1 MSTAGTGA
9 REQVGRM
16 LALVPYLNARGTVH
30 VEEAARD
37 LGLTPQQIVKDLHV
51 LFMCGLPGGYPDDLI
66 DVDISALVQPDGDR
80 LIRMSNADY
89 LDRPLRLSPT
99 EASAL
104 VVALRVVRGSAEAD
118 ARDVVDRV
126 LHKLEAALGDE
137 AAIDAGEDGSGV
149 DPAAD
154 VRAQLE
160 EAVTAERQVLL
171 RYHVPSRDE
180 VVERTVDPHLVTEHG
195 NVAYLDAWCH
205 AADAPRTFRVDRI
218 VEARTLDTPV
228 VVRADASP
236 AEATESEATESEAA
250 QATFEPFVPPAD
262 SPLATLLLDAEVR
275 WLPDYLP
282 VVAQRDR
289 ADGRSEVDL
298 HVVDPRWLVR
308 LVSRHAP
315 HVTVLAP
322 AELAASF
329 TARAQE
335 TLSLYV

>member
-154 VRAQLE
+154 VRVQLE
-160 EAVTAERQVLL
+160 QAVAAERQVLL

-195 NVAYLDAWCH
+195 GVAYLDAWCH

-218 VEARTLDTPV
+218 VEACTLDSAV
-228 VVRADASP
+228 RVRADATATGDGATQ
-236 AEATESEATESEAA
+236 AE
-250 QATFEPFVPPAD
+250 ATFEPFVPPAD

-282 VVAQRDR
+282 VVAQRER

-315 HVTVLAP
+315 HVSVLAP
-322 AELAASF
+322 AELAAAF
-329 TARAQE
+329 TARARE
-335 TLSLYV
+335 TLSLYA

>member
-160 EAVTAERQVLL
+160 RAVAAERQVLL

-195 NVAYLDAWCH
+195 GVAYLDAWCH

-218 VEARTLDTPV
+218 VEARTLDSAV
-228 VVRADASP
+228 RVRADAAATGDGATQ
-236 AEATESEATESEAA
+236 AE
-250 QATFEPFVPPAD
+250 ATFEPFVPPAD

-282 VVAQRDR
+282 VVAQRER

-315 HVTVLAP
+315 HVSVLAP
-322 AELAASF
+322 AELAAAF
-329 TARAQE
+329 TARARE
-335 TLSLYV
+335 TLSLYA

>member
-16 LALVPYLNARGTVH
+16 LALVPYLNARGAVH

-80 LIRMSNADY
+80 VIRMSNADY

-104 VVALRVVRGSAEAD
+104 VVALRVVRGSAEPGT
-118 ARDVVDRV
+118 RDVVDRV

-154 VRAQLE
+154 VRVRLE
-160 EAVTAERQVLL
+160 QAVAAERQVLL

-180 VVERTVDPHLVTEHG
+180 VVERTVDPHVVTEHG

-218 VEARTLDTPV
+218 VEARTLGSAVEVHADT
-228 VVRADASP
+228 AATAGAASGEGAR
-236 AEATESEATESEAA
+236 AEAS
-250 QATFEPFVPPAD
+250 FEPFVPPAD

-282 VVAQRDR
+282 VVAQRER
-289 ADGRSEVDL
+289 ADGRAEVDL

-308 LVSRHAP
+308 LVARHAP
-315 HVTVLAP
+315 HVVVLAP
-322 AELAASF
+322 AELAAAF

>member
-30 VEEAARD
+30 VDEAARD
-37 LGLTPQQIVKDLHV
+37 LGLSPQQIVKDLHV

-104 VVALRVVRGSAEAD
+104 VVALRVVRGSAEPGT
-118 ARDVVDRV
+118 RDVVDRV

-137 AAIDAGEDGSGV
+137 AAIDAGEDGAGEHPDAGTRV
-149 DPAAD
+149 LLEQA
-154 VRAQLE
+154 VRE
-160 EAVTAERQVLL
+160 RRQVLIA
-171 RYHVPSRDE
+171 YHVPSRDE
-180 VVERTVDPHLVTEHG
+180 VVERTVDPHAVTEVG
-195 NVAYLDAWCH
+195 GVAYLDAWCH
-205 AADAPRTFRVDRI
+205 VADAPRTFRVDRI
-218 VEARTLDTPV
+218 HHADLLSTAQLVTADGTDAPEAGDGGEGG
-228 VVRADASP
+228 
-236 AEATESEATESEAA
+236 EATY
-250 QATFEPFVPPAD
+250 EPFVPPAD
-262 SPLATLLLDAEVR
+262 SPMATLLLDAEVR

-282 VVAQRDR
+282 VAAERHRD
-289 ADGRSEVDL
+289 DGRIEVDL
-298 HVVDPRWLVR
+298 HVVDPRWLLR

-315 HVTVLAP
+315 HVVVLAP
-322 AELAASF
+322 DELVTAF

-335 TLSLYV
+335 TLSLYT

>member
-1 MSTAGTGA
+1 MSTTGTGA

-160 EAVTAERQVLL
+160 QAVAAERQVLL

-218 VEARTLDTPV
+218 VEARTLDSAV
-228 VVRADASP
+228 RVRADATATGAGATQ
-236 AEATESEATESEAA
+236 AE
-250 QATFEPFVPPAD
+250 ATFEPFVPPAD

-282 VVAQRDR
+282 VVAQRER

-315 HVTVLAP
+315 HVSVLAP
-322 AELAASF
+322 AELASAF

-335 TLSLYV
+335 TLSLYA